1 MRKMKN
7 STARKP
13 FFERLKT
20 GLEQGIRHARG
31 ELTLRTAVVPNR
43 PPAMSAQE
51 IQRLRQ
57 RLDMSQGLFARTLN
71 VSVKS
76 VRSWEQGERKPSQ
89 AALRLLQILAA
100 QPRMVG
106 EILGCPVP
114 TGN

>member
-1 MRKMKN
+1 MKN
-7 STARKP
+7 SAARKP

-31 ELTLRTAVVPNR
+31 ELPLRTTVVPNR
-43 PPAMSAQE
+43 PPVMSAQA

-57 RLDMSQGLFARTLN
+57 RLEMSQGLFARTLN
-71 VSVKS
+71 VSTNT

-100 QPRMVG
+100 NPHMVG
-106 EILGCPVP
+106 EILGCPV
-114 TGN
+114 TVAR